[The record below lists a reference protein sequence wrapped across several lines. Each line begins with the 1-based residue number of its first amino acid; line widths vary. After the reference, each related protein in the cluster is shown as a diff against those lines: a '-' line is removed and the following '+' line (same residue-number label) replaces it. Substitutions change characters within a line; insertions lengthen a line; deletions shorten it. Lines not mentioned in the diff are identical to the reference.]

1 MIELILED
9 NFAGQTQIFIQP
21 SFLLNE
27 LWELLK
33 PNADQLNA

>member
-1 MIELILED
+1 LLVKL
-9 NFAGQTQIFIQP
+9 QIFIQP

-33 PNADQLNA
+33 PNIDQLNA